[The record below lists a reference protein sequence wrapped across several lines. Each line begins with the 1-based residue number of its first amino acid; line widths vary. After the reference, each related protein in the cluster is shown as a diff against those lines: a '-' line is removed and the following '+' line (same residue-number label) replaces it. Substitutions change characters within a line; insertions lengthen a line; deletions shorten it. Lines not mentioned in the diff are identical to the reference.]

1 MTTNQKIEVGCV
13 FDGVLGV
20 YTTQRVCRFA
30 SDLGWDGHVPTDDEI
45 QSDGESALELE
56 DSATEWLNEH
66 IAEEGFTFGWH
77 EGSYFYWSHDEW
89 NQLV

>member
-1 MTTNQKIEVGCV
+1 MTNETKSETGCV

-20 YTTQRVCRFA
+20 YTTQRVCLYA
-30 SDLGWDGHVPTDDEI
+30 AMLGWEGHIPTDEEV
-45 QSDGESALELE
+45 QSDGELVLELE

-66 IAEEGFTFGWH
+66 IADEGHTYGWH
-77 EGSYFYWSHDEW
+77 EGSYFYLSHDEW